1 MLVVGP
7 NKKQLQLA
15 SYYCK
20 NIVKLKLRWSYSSF
34 KLISIEFK
42 QNLGLG
48 CSNFYSKGS
57 RWQNLKILIHKN
69 FVWARAG
76 GSPPGLNVTP
86 PMIIIIIIIIITS
99 HYLFYKEN
107 NGSNVLSPTDRK
119 STRLNSSHSRRSK
132 WKNLKIFIYKNFVW
146 ARSAG
151 SFEPPG
157 LNVKLPMISLACCTT
172 LFFLRV

>member
-7 NKKQLQLA
+7 DKKQLQLA

-20 NIVKLKLRWSYSSF
+20 NIVKLKLKWSYSSF
-34 KLISIEFK
+34 KLISIGFK

-48 CSNFYSKGS
+48 CSNFYFRGLK
-57 RWQNLKILIHKN
+57 WKNLKKNLYKN

-107 NGSNVLSPTDRK
+107 NGSNVLSPTIVTFK
-119 STRLNSSHSRRSK
+119 LLISS
-132 WKNLKIFIYKNFVW
+132 
-146 ARSAG
+146 
-151 SFEPPG
+151 
-157 LNVKLPMISLACCTT
+157 CTLGTIVT
-172 LFFLRV
+172 LQV